1 MKCFPGP
8 ETGLSRI
15 ALRILSVLAAVGGI
29 VAVSGVRYYAEQF
42 YYYFIHCCP
51 PGYCIFVDFI
61 IFAASAFLIVVSSF
75 GAAFGGFGL
84 VGRAIAVFV
93 FAVLAL

>member
-29 VAVSGVRYYAEQF
+29 VAVSGVSYYAEQF
-42 YYYFIHCCP
+42 YYYFI
-51 PGYCIFVDFI
+51 
-61 IFAASAFLIVVSSF
+61 VSEDPKYYD
-75 GAAFGGFGL
+75 FGL
-84 VGRAIAVFV
+84 SRAA
-93 FAVLAL
+93 